1 MSDENFTDE
10 NLFDAAGAVNSGP
23 GVGDTEAEEE
33 VVDYSEDD
41 IRTLDWKEHIRRRP
55 GMYIG
60 KLGDGSNFDDGIYVL
75 IKEVLDNGIDE
86 FMMGYGRQITLD
98 VEGGHGDRARLWPR
112 HPAGQGGGCV
122 VQDEYRREV

>member
-23 GVGDTEAEEE
+23 DAGDTEAEVE

-98 VEGGHGDRARLWPR
+98 VEGAR
-112 HPAGQGGGCV
+112 
-122 VQDEYRREV
+122 